1 MNFASVLTLPSP
13 PSPYLS
19 AANRSTDQRTQNT
32 RVLHTNGL
40 MRTSLTPDFS
50 KLVICTNNGYLM
62 VVHDVDFDT
71 MQEDLR
77 GFKVSLDGW
86 HVHWN

>member
-1 MNFASVLTLPSP
+1 
-13 PSPYLS
+13 
-19 AANRSTDQRTQNT
+19 
-32 RVLHTNGL
+32 

-71 MQEDLR
+71 MQDDLR
-77 GFKVSLDGW
+77 GFNVSAASSWEGGGQDFARFFNHESYLSELCFS
-86 HVHWN
+86 